1 MADAALLNS
10 WKGLVAKVASDP
22 VVTPHLKGHLDLA
35 VPKGVLDDTLYIEVP
50 NEVTRSMLQGR
61 LRDQILDALVEL
73 SEIGGPKSFV
83 AITNEDLQ
91 TAIKVDVVQEPEI
104 KWPDIDPATGP
115 VLTAVNASGLNPKYS
130 FDSFVTG
137 VSNRFAHAA
146 AFAVAEAPAEAY
158 NPLFIY
164 GSSGLGKTHLL
175 HAIGHYALH
184 LKPRLKVR
192 YVSSE
197 EFTNDFIN
205 AIQNNKTADFQAQ
218 YRDVDILLVDD
229 IQFLQGKDQT
239 QEAFFHTFNTLHD
252 HNKQVVI
259 TSDLRPKQLAGFE
272 ERMLSRFEWGLITD
286 IQAPEFET
294 RVAILR
300 KKAAQER
307 IQVPDEVIE
316 YMAARISSN
325 IRELEGTL
333 IRVTAFANLNR
344 QQIDMDLVQ
353 VVLKDTLSFAGDS
366 NVSPMAIISAT
377 AEYYKL
383 SPDDITGSGR
393 QQAVALARQIAMHI
407 CRELTDLSLPKIGMY
422 FGNRDH
428 TTVMYATKKISEQ
441 MRERRYIYNQ
451 VSEIIQKIKD
461 ISR

>member
-1 MADAALLNS
+1 MADAALATS
-10 WKGLVAKVASDP
+10 WKGLVAKVAADP
-22 VVTPHLKGHLDLA
+22 NVTPHLKGHLDLA
-35 VPKGVLDDTLYIEVP
+35 VPKGVLEDTLYIEVP

-61 LRDQILDALVEL
+61 LRDQILNALTEL
-73 SEIGGPKSFV
+73 SEVGGPKSFV

-91 TAIKVDVVQEPEI
+91 TAIRVDVVQEQEI
-104 KWPDIDPATGP
+104 KWPEIDP
-115 VLTAVNASGLNPKYS
+115 VLPTSIPSASGLNPKYS
-130 FDSFVTG
+130 FESFVTG
-137 VSNRFAHAA
+137 GSNRFAHAA

-175 HAIGHYALH
+175 HAIGHYALT

-205 AIQNNKTADFQAQ
+205 AIQNNKTAEFQAQ

-300 KKAAQER
+300 KKAAMER

-316 YMAARISSN
+316 YMAARVSSN

-344 QQIDMDLVQ
+344 QPIDMDLIQ

-366 NVSPMAIISAT
+366 NVSPMSIISAT

-407 CRELTDLSLPKIGMY
+407 CRELTDLSLPKIGLY

-461 ISR
+461 NAR

>member
-1 MADAALLNS
+1 MADAALSTS

-22 VVTPHLKGHLDLA
+22 NVTPHLKGHLDLA
-35 VPKGVLDDTLYIEVP
+35 VPKGVLEDTLYIEVP

-61 LRDQILDALVEL
+61 LRDQILSALTEL
-73 SEIGGPKSFV
+73 AEVGGPKSFV

-91 TAIKVDVVQEPEI
+91 SAIKIDVVQDQEI
-104 KWPDIDPATGP
+104 KWPDIDQVPPTGIP
-115 VLTAVNASGLNPKYS
+115 SASGLNPKYS
-130 FDSFVTG
+130 FESFVTG
-137 VSNRFAHAA
+137 GSNRFAHAA

-175 HAIGHYALH
+175 HAIGHYALT

-205 AIQNNKTADFQAQ
+205 AIQNNKTAEFQAQ

-300 KKAAQER
+300 KKAAMER

-316 YMAARISSN
+316 YMAARVSSN

-344 QQIDMDLVQ
+344 QPIDMDLIQ

-366 NVSPMAIISAT
+366 NVSPMSIISAT

-407 CRELTDLSLPKIGMY
+407 CRELTDLSLPKIGLY
-422 FGNRDH
+422 FGSRDH

-461 ISR
+461 NAR